1 MSFLKKL
8 FGGGASKRSTAKD
21 PIYSDNTVLNL
32 GVKFI
37 DEYIATGVGSYQTKK
52 KLSDLQS
59 WTEVKRQDNA
69 LKANFCH
76 AAILKHLSK
85 AYLQRGNKDKSYLAQ
100 NAESRIP
107 GLLMRKPL
115 PFSERQLRDMILEC
129 CKRTYLDYDNPIKN
143 VLKSTEAHFKDR
155 DVADSIKSTLK
166 KVIKKSH
173 SGYSDNRDVRT
184 IRDMAEKLLSG
195 VSEFQ
200 APSGPWTEKFL
211 GQIDD
216 KSIEIWNPLLQHA
229 MSASGSEPTKKW
241 ITQAD
246 AVLKPIGTAIFQK
259 TIIQWIDNTKTEPVA
274 SDAHTDLAKGLVW
287 ISATIKLDEMALAL
301 GRLGNYCFIKIAG
314 HGQRN
319 QALGNACTVALT
331 RMATLAAISELI
343 RLRDKNKYAT
353 TKAAIEK
360 KLEEIA
366 LAKNITLSELEA
378 KSLPDFGF
386 DAEGCFEKTLG
397 EYSARIDIA
406 PGRASLKWFDKDAKP
421 RKTIPKAVRDNFKK
435 DIADLKNRTKDISGV
450 ISGQLTALEQSWL
463 NNLSWSAQ
471 DWKALYLEH
480 PVRTQMTRSLIWTLT
495 QNDKTT
501 AFMAEG
507 QKLVDLSGAV
517 VKLPKDGTIALWHPV
532 NAPPKIVLKW
542 RKIIED
548 RKITQPIRQAHRE
561 VYVLTDAE
569 RNTDIYSNRFAA
581 HIVRQYQ
588 FKALCAARFWKY
600 TVQGQW
606 DSYNIPV
613 KTLRAHNMLVE
624 YHVEAAVEDEVS
636 GTGIY
641 MYLATDQVRFFTAE
655 REQLSLSEIPPI
667 VFSEIMRDVD
677 LFVAV
682 TSVAN
687 DPNWTD
693 GGPDGRFGQYWIR
706 QAFGNLGETA
716 KMRKTLIEGLV
727 PKLAIKDKL
736 KVTEKYLEVQ
746 GRKNKYQIHF
756 GSGNIMIMPD
766 NRYLCIVRGANS
778 KKEDKIYLPFE
789 GDTMLS
795 VILSKAL
802 LLANDDK
809 ITDKT
814 ILSQLGR

>member
-1 MSFLKKL
+1 M
-8 FGGGASKRSTAKD
+8 
-21 PIYSDNTVLNL
+21 
-32 GVKFI
+32 
-37 DEYIATGVGSYQTKK
+37 
-52 KLSDLQS
+52 
-59 WTEVKRQDNA
+59 
-69 LKANFCH
+69 
-76 AAILKHLSK
+76 
-85 AYLQRGNKDKSYLAQ
+85 
-100 NAESRIP
+100 
-107 GLLMRKPL
+107 
-115 PFSERQLRDMILEC
+115 
-129 CKRTYLDYDNPIKN
+129 
-143 VLKSTEAHFKDR
+143 
-155 DVADSIKSTLK
+155 
-166 KVIKKSH
+166 
-173 SGYSDNRDVRT
+173 
-184 IRDMAEKLLSG
+184 
-195 VSEFQ
+195 
-200 APSGPWTEKFL
+200 
-211 GQIDD
+211 
-216 KSIEIWNPLLQHA
+216 
-229 MSASGSEPTKKW
+229 
-241 ITQAD
+241 
-246 AVLKPIGTAIFQK
+246 
-259 TIIQWIDNTKTEPVA
+259 
-274 SDAHTDLAKGLVW
+274 
-287 ISATIKLDEMALAL
+287 
-301 GRLGNYCFIKIAG
+301 
-314 HGQRN
+314 
-319 QALGNACTVALT
+319 
-331 RMATLAAISELI
+331 
-343 RLRDKNKYAT
+343 
-353 TKAAIEK
+353 
-360 KLEEIA
+360 
-366 LAKNITLSELEA
+366 
-378 KSLPDFGF
+378 
-386 DAEGCFEKTLG
+386 
-397 EYSARIDIA
+397 
-406 PGRASLKWFDKDAKP
+406 
-421 RKTIPKAVRDNFKK
+421 
-435 DIADLKNRTKDISGV
+435 
-450 ISGQLTALEQSWL
+450 
-463 NNLSWSAQ
+463 
-471 DWKALYLEH
+471 
-480 PVRTQMTRSLIWTLT
+480 
-495 QNDKTT
+495 
-501 AFMAEG
+501 
-507 QKLVDLSGAV
+507 
-517 VKLPKDGTIALWHPV
+517 
-532 NAPPKIVLKW
+532 
-542 RKIIED
+542 
-548 RKITQPIRQAHRE
+548 
-561 VYVLTDAE
+561 TDAE

-746 GRKNKYQIHF
+746 GQKNKYQIHF